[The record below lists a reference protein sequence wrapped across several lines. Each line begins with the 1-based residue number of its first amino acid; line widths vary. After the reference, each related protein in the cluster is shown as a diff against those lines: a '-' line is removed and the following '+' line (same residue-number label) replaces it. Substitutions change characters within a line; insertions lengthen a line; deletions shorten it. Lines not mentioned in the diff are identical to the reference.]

1 MVVSSY
7 ILSQVLR
14 FLDNIFQ
21 ILDTEHVSYANNTM
35 LGNSIKRS
43 ESEIAKIV
51 KEPIIF
57 WEKLKII

>member
-21 ILDTEHVSYANNTM
+21 ILDTEHVSYANNAM

-43 ESEIAKIV
+43 ESEIANIV

>member
-43 ESEIAKIV
+43 ESEIANIV

>member
-1 MVVSSY
+1 MIVSSY

-43 ESEIAKIV
+43 ESEIANIV
-51 KEPIIF
+51 KELIIF

>member
-35 LGNSIKRS
+35 LDNSIKRS
-43 ESEIAKIV
+43 ESEIANIV